1 MDFKQVLE
9 SQFLPFVIKPG
20 RYIGNELGSIHK
32 AGDYPLRMAL
42 AFADKYELG
51 MSNLGLQIIYKLV
64 NDLDFAVCERVFAP
78 DLDAEK
84 RLRDSEL
91 PLFSLESFTP
101 LNKFDLVGFSLSYE
115 LCLTNVLTI
124 LDLSRIPLK
133 STDRGDSDPL
143 ICAGGPICFNAEPI
157 SDFIDFFYVGEVET
171 VLEDILR
178 AVTESKTQSRHERLR
193 RLAVI
198 PGVYV
203 PSFYRPSY
211 NENGHFAGF
220 EKVEPSAPDRIV
232 AGVNRDISSRNYPDK
247 PLVPFEEVT
256 HDRLAV
262 EIMRGCGHGCR
273 FCQAGVIYRPKR
285 DRKVD
290 DIVQQVVTAIDNS
303 GYEELTLLSLSS
315 SDYRELDLLLARL
328 HDRLRDKH
336 VKISLPSLRPT
347 QRSLELARKV
357 SPEDKPALTFALEGG
372 TERMRSVINKQVSIE
387 EFYQVI
393 QNALASGWRLIKL
406 YFMIGLPTET
416 EADIDGIVDVIKNC
430 ERICRRQKGKASIN
444 VTISP
449 FSPKAHT
456 PWQWEPH
463 LSIEEI
469 VDKNAVLRRA
479 CRGRYV
485 QLKTRSAETSYL
497 EGVFSRGDR
506 RLGNVILRAYEL
518 GARFDGWSE
527 HFDFSIWKRAFD
539 DSDLSMDE
547 YCRERELVEPL
558 PWDHVDKGVSKDWL
572 WREYQRAHEVGEVR
586 VPNGQGFKL
595 ADLAIPAAEV
605 AEELLVPKAVTAARF
620 GRKPKRTVS
629 STVMAVPRSRIRV
642 SWAKDESVRF
652 MAHLA
657 NTRVF
662 ERAIRRAGIPV
673 SFTQGFRPR
682 QKLSFG
688 PPLTLGYV
696 SKMEYLDIQLESP
709 YSDEMFDRLRS
720 NLPSGFTA
728 LEARTVL
735 AKGASLSSLINLACY
750 EVPLPKDHGITQAVL
765 DDTLSL
771 DSLVITRRRADET
784 KEVEVRKSILTLE
797 LRTEKGSDLLYMEL
811 GLGNLGFVRPDELLI
826 NRFGLSQ
833 ESVLPIPICR
843 TDLLI
848 WQSGQRLTPFEVN

>member
-1 MDFKQVLE
+1 MDFKQLLE

-32 AGDYPLRMAL
+32 TGDYPLRMAL

-84 RLRDSEL
+84 RLRDCDL

-101 LNKFDLVGFSLSYE
+101 LSNFDLIGFSLSYE

-124 LDLSRIPLK
+124 LDLARVPLK
-133 STDRGDSDPL
+133 SSERGDNDPL
-143 ICAGGPICFNAEPI
+143 ICAGGPVCFSGEPMA
-157 SDFIDFFYVGEVET
+157 DFIDFFYVGEVET
-171 VLEDILR
+171 VLEEILR
-178 AVTESKTQSRHERLR
+178 VVTDSKSQSRHDRLL
-193 RLAVI
+193 RLVAI

-203 PSFYRPSY
+203 PGFYRATY
-211 NENGHFAGF
+211 TDNGRFAGL
-220 EKVEPSAPDRIV
+220 EKLEPSAPDKIV
-232 AGVNRDISSRNYPDK
+232 AGVTRDISARHYPDK

-256 HDRLAV
+256 HDRLSV

-285 DRKVD
+285 DRKVN
-290 DIVQQVVTAIDNS
+290 DIVEQVVAAIDSS

-315 SDYRELDLLLARL
+315 SDYKELDLLLARL

-347 QRSLELARKV
+347 QKSLDLARKV

-372 TERMRSVINKQVSIE
+372 TERMREVINKQVSIE

-393 QNALASGWRLIKL
+393 QSALASGWRLIKL

-416 EADIDGIVDVIKNC
+416 EADIHGIVEVIKNC
-430 ERICRRQKGKASIN
+430 ERICKRQKGKASIN

-456 PWQWEPH
+456 PWQWERH
-463 LSIEEI
+463 LSIAEI
-469 VDKNAVLRRA
+469 IEKNAALRRA

-485 QLKTRSAETSYL
+485 QLKTRNAETSYL

-506 RLGNVILRAYEL
+506 RLGDVILEAHRS

-527 HFDFSIWKRAFD
+527 HFDFSLWQQAFD
-539 DSDLSMDE
+539 KCGLTMEE
-547 YCRERELVEPL
+547 YCREHEQDEPL

-572 WREYQRAHEVGEVR
+572 WREDQRAHEVEETEAVS
-586 VPNGQGFKL
+586 GQGFKL
-595 ADLAIPAAEV
+595 ADLAIPAAELT
-605 AEELLVPKAVTAARF
+605 EELLVPKAANTTRF
-620 GRKPKRTVS
+620 GRRPKRAVGT
-629 STVMAVPRSRIRV
+629 TTMAVPRSRIRV
-642 SWAKDESVRF
+642 SWAKDDTVRF

-696 SKMEYLDIQLESP
+696 SSMEYLDIQLESP
-709 YSDEMFDRLRS
+709 FSDEMFDRLS
-720 NLPSGFTA
+720 SSLPSGFTA
-728 LEARTVL
+728 LAARPML

-750 EVPLPKDHGITQAVL
+750 EVPLPKGHGITQSML

-771 DSLVITRRRADET
+771 DSLVITRRRADES

-826 NRFGLSQ
+826 NRFGMSQ
-833 ESVLPIPICR
+833 EKVLPIPICR
-843 TDLLI
+843 TNLLI

>member
-1 MDFKQVLE
+1 MDFKQLLE

-20 RYIGNELGSIHK
+20 RYVGNELGSIHK
-32 AGDYPLRMAL
+32 TGDYPLRMAL

-51 MSNLGLQIIYKLV
+51 MSNLGVQIIYKLV

-78 DLDAEK
+78 DLDAER
-84 RLRDSEL
+84 RLRDRDL

-101 LNKFDLVGFSLSYE
+101 LAEFDLVGFSVSYE
-115 LCLTNVLTI
+115 LGLSNILTV
-124 LDLSRIPLK
+124 LDLGRIPLK
-133 STDRGDSDPL
+133 SSDRGDNDPL
-143 ICAGGPICFNAEPI
+143 ICAGGPVCFNGEPI
-157 SDFIDFFYVGEVET
+157 ADFMDFFFIGEVET
-171 VLEDILR
+171 VLEEILK
-178 AVTESKTQSRHERLR
+178 AVAESKGQSRHDRLL
-193 RLAVI
+193 RLAAI
-198 PGVYV
+198 PGIYV
-203 PSFYRPSY
+203 PGFYRPTY
-211 NENGHFAGF
+211 NDKGGFAGL
-220 EKVEPSAPDRIV
+220 EKLEPSAPDKIT
-232 AGVNRDISSRNYPDK
+232 AGVTRDISAKHYPDK

-256 HDRLAV
+256 HDRLSV

-285 DRKVD
+285 DRKVN
-290 DIVQQVVTAIDNS
+290 DIVDQVVAAIDNS

-315 SDYRELDLLLARL
+315 SDYKELDPLLARL
-328 HDRLRDKH
+328 HDRLRDRH

-347 QRSLELARKV
+347 QKSLDLARKV

-372 TERMRSVINKQVSIE
+372 TERMRAVINKQVSIE

-416 EADIDGIVDVIKNC
+416 DADLDGIVDVIRNC
-430 ERICRRQKGKASIN
+430 ERICKRQKGKASIN

-456 PWQWEPH
+456 PWQWERH
-463 LSIEEI
+463 MSIAEI
-469 VDKNAVLRRA
+469 AEKNSGLRRA
-479 CRGRYV
+479 CRGRFV
-485 QLKTRSAETSYL
+485 QLKTRNPETSYL

-506 RLGNVILRAYEL
+506 RLGDVILEAYRL
-518 GARFDGWSE
+518 GVRFDGWSE
-527 HFDFSIWKRAFD
+527 HFDFSRWQRAFENCG
-539 DSDLSMDE
+539 LTMEE
-547 YCRERELVEPL
+547 YCREREQDEPL
-558 PWDHVDKGVSKDWL
+558 PWDHVDKGVTKDWL
-572 WREYQRAHEVGEVR
+572 WRENQRAHEVEEFEE
-586 VPNGQGFKL
+586 PTGQGFKL
-595 ADLAIPAAEV
+595 ADLAIPATEAT
-605 AEELLVPKAVTAARF
+605 EELLAPKATNEARY

-629 STVMAVPRSRIRV
+629 TTIMAVPRSRIRV
-642 SWAKDESVRF
+642 SWAKDETVRF

-662 ERAIRRAGIPV
+662 ERAIRRARIPV

-682 QKLSFG
+682 QRLSFG

-696 SKMEYLDIQLESP
+696 SRMEYLDIQLESP
-709 YSDEMFDRLRS
+709 FSEDMFDRLS
-720 NLPSGFTA
+720 SSLPAGFTA
-728 LEARTVL
+728 LAARPVL

-750 EVPLPKDHGITQAVL
+750 EVPLPENHGVTQAML

-771 DSLVITRRRADET
+771 ESLVITRRRADET
-784 KEVEVRKSILTLE
+784 KEVEIRKSILTLE

-833 ESVLPIPICR
+833 ERVLPIPICR

-848 WQSGQRLTPFEVN
+848 WQSGQRLTPLEVN